1 MNKLISAVS
10 PHFSGS
16 RTTRKIMLDVVI
28 ALMPAAIASV
38 VIFGWRSALVIG
50 VCVATCVLSEFLFE
64 KLCKRENT
72 ITDLSAV
79 VTGMLLAFNLPVSI
93 PIWQAMLGSVIAI
106 I

>member
-64 KLCKRENT
+64 KLWVDPGSCSQKCFLPSLGTQT
-72 ITDLSAV
+72 ISP
-79 VTGMLLAFNLPVSI
+79 NL
-93 PIWQAMLGSVIAI
+93 
-106 I
+106 